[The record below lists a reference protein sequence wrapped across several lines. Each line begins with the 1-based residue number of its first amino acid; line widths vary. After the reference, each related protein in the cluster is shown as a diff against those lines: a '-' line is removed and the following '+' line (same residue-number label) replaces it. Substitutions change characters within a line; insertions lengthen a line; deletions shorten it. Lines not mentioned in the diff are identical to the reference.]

1 MCPFVAGTNFDPVI
15 LWYFFNRIN
24 EKDNSITRPITND
37 TTILIIKNSLTQLCW
52 TACLLNYTIQ
62 GLNGSLFLKTYNN
75 LDSHA
80 FKTHFAPE
88 DITLLYKSNLV
99 LIKM

>member
-1 MCPFVAGTNFDPVI
+1 M
-15 LWYFFNRIN
+15 L
-24 EKDNSITRPITND
+24 NS
-37 TTILIIKNSLTQLCW
+37 LIIKLHNPR
-52 TACLLNYTIQ
+52 
-62 GLNGSLFLKTYNN
+62 LNGSLFLKTYNN
-75 LDSHA
+75 IDSHA